1 MGIKTDMKTDSNI
14 VLVGFMG
21 TGKTTVGKRLAERL
35 NMTFLD
41 MDDVIEE
48 RQGKSIPRIFAEEG
62 EPFFRSLERNLVHE
76 LSVKTGL
83 VIGAGGGIVL
93 NPDNI
98 RDYSRTG
105 LVICLSAT
113 PEIILERVAGE
124 THRPLLAGGNKM
136 KKIVDILESRRK
148 FYNAIP
154 CQVDT
159 TELNI
164 EQVVDRIIALYNTPR
179 DLPPCGADSVEKEMV

>member
-1 MGIKTDMKTDSNI
+1 MKKSSNI

-21 TGKTTVGKRLAERL
+21 TGKTSVGKRLAERL
-35 NMTFLD
+35 GMTFLD

-48 RQGKSIPRIFAEEG
+48 REGKSIPRIFAEEG
-62 EPFFRSLERNLVHE
+62 EPFFRSLERKLVHK
-76 LSVKTGL
+76 LSAETGL

-93 NPDNI
+93 NPKNI

-105 LVICLSAT
+105 LVVCLSAT
-113 PEIILERVAGE
+113 PEVILERVAGE
-124 THRPLLAGGNKM
+124 THRPLLAGDNKM

-159 TELNI
+159 TNLSI
-164 EQVVDRIIALYNTPR
+164 EEIVDKIITLYQ
-179 DLPPCGADSVEKEMV
+179 S